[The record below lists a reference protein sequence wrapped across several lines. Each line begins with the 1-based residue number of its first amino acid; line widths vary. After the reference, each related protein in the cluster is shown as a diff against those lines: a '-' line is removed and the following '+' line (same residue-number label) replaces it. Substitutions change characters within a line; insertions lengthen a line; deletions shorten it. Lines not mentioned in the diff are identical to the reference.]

1 MSALSIQVPFPVFA
15 GTDGLPLDNGYVWIG
30 VANLNPQTNPVVA
43 YYDAALTIPAVQPL
57 RTLNGYISRAGSPAQ
72 VYVDGNNFS
81 ILVQDSKGTMV
92 YSFPQGTGIEPIPN
106 NASGV
111 VYDPAGTGAVATTVQ
126 TKLRETVSVK
136 DFGATGD
143 GVTDDWAAIRDAL
156 DTNPRGLYFPVGTYF
171 LSKTLNLKRTVRM
184 YSDQSFS
191 ASSQYPVTLKFA
203 DNIVGIFVHRT
214 DTNAS
219 DTGVPY
225 IETPATTGADGSI
238 IEGILVQRGT
248 GADVTPDGT
257 SHGIWLKARALIRNS
272 AVAGF
277 AGNGVNIVADSGTTN
292 PVNRG
297 NANLWKID
305 NARIVNNYHGIFVD
319 LGDANA
325 GGAYNADCSS
335 NQGWGIY
342 DSSFLG
348 NTYTACHTATNV
360 LGGYKTDNSNA
371 QNVLVGCYSETPQA
385 QEFVQPT
392 TIIGGFIQ
400 RTYITGDFYSLDSL
414 PAFTGVTSFLTSSVA
429 STGVVDAI
437 AIQTIQ
443 NSNSL
448 TSARHAGYRV
458 RVGTLSGS
466 EVNVGMFFGRGS
478 SSSTTARHAAGI
490 AVYDGTTGL
499 YDKALECQGLLNQ
512 VCPGTDNVWASG
524 GASFRWSVV
533 YAATGAINTS
543 DAREKQQVRSLS
555 DAEKAV
561 AVRLKGLIR
570 AFKWNDAVAKKGSS
584 ARIHVGVI
592 AQDVEAAFAA
602 EGLNGFDYAVLCYD
616 EWDAELDDDGNVL
629 TSAGNRYGVRHD
641 QLFAF
646 IVSAL

>member
-1 MSALSIQVPFPVFA
+1 
-15 GTDGLPLDNGYVWIG
+15 
-30 VANLNPQTNPVVA
+30 
-43 YYDAALTIPAVQPL
+43 
-57 RTLNGYISRAGSPAQ
+57 
-72 VYVDGNNFS
+72 
-81 ILVQDSKGTMV
+81 
-92 YSFPQGTGIEPIPN
+92 
-106 NASGV
+106 
-111 VYDPAGTGAVATTVQ
+111 
-126 TKLRETVSVK
+126 VSVK

-143 GVTDDWAAIRDAL
+143 GVTDDWAAIRAAL
-156 DTNPRGLYFPVGTYF
+156 DTNPRGLYFPPGTYF
-171 LSKTLNLKRTVRM
+171 VSKTLNLKRTVRM
-184 YSDQSFS
+184 YSDQQYGAAAQFS
-191 ASSQYPVTLKFA
+191 VILKFA
-203 DNIVGIFVHRT
+203 NNIVGIFVHRF

-225 IETPATTGADGSI
+225 IESPTTTGADGSI
-238 IEGILVQRGT
+238 IEGILVQRGA
-248 GADVTPDGT
+248 GSDVTPDGT

-277 AGNGVNIVADSGTTN
+277 AGNGVHIVADSGSTV
-292 PVNRG
+292 PASRG

-305 NARIVNNYHGIFVD
+305 NVRSVNNYHGIFVD

-348 NTYTACHTATNV
+348 NTYTACHTATNT
-360 LGGYKTDNSNA
+360 LGGYKTDNVNA
-371 QNVLVGCYSETPQA
+371 QNVFVGCYSETPQA
-385 QEFVQPT
+385 GEFVQPT
-392 TIIGGFIQ
+392 TIIGGVMQ
-400 RTYITGDFYSLDSL
+400 RAFITGDFFSLDSL
-414 PAFTGVTSFLTSSVA
+414 PAFTGVTSNLVKSVA
-429 STGVVDAI
+429 SVGVVDAI

-448 TSARHAGYRV
+448 TSGRHAGYRV
-458 RVGTLSGS
+458 RIGVSGGA
-466 EVNVGMFFGRGS
+466 EENVGMFFGRGS

-499 YDKALECQGLLNQ
+499 YDKALECQGLSNQ
-512 VCPGTDNVWASG
+512 VCPGTDNVWSSG

-561 AVRLKGLIR
+561 AVHLKSLIR
-570 AFKWNDAVAKKGSS
+570 AFKWNDAVAKKGSA
-584 ARIHVGVI
+584 ARIHVGVM